1 MNLKDNN
8 AVVETIHYFKEP
20 SSMLR
25 KFSSLHHSKAL
36 KATSFLNVQGAI
48 VMLYHPCTPKD
59 LVDQLRKIVVG
70 CLRNQS
76 SSIDIFGQTHFLKV

>member
-1 MNLKDNN
+1 
-8 AVVETIHYFKEP
+8 
-20 SSMLR
+20 MLR

-36 KATSFLNVQGAI
+36 KDTSFLNVQGAV
-48 VMLYHPCTPKD
+48 VMLYHPCAGKK
-59 LVDQLRKIVVG
+59 LVDELRKIVVG